1 MPDITVEFDSA
12 PIVDLLGRL
21 SAGLSPAGLAV
32 PLKDI
37 GEHVAETTRQRFVAG
52 TAPDGSRWAPNAES
66 TYLGMLGARDL
77 RQDGRLN
84 ARGARRMANKRPL
97 VDSGL
102 LAEQIVWQLL
112 PGGVEIGTNRFAGQW
127 PGGAAVHQFG
137 SRDGRIPA
145 RPFLGL
151 SAEDESVIV
160 DILER
165 HLAGVSA
172 AEKQEARSG
181 LLGGLA
187 GAGWQGY
194 GRGGVRGE

>member
-1 MPDITVEFDSA
+1 MPNITVEFDSA
-12 PIVDLLGRL
+12 PIVDRLARL

-37 GEHVAETTRQRFVAG
+37 GEHLAESTRQRFVTS

-66 TYLGMLGARDL
+66 T
-77 RQDGRLN
+77 
-84 ARGARRMANKRPL
+84 ARRMANKRPL

-151 SAEDESVIV
+151 SAEDESAIV